1 MTVYSVVDNKGNVY
15 GVTNSEVKARIA
27 CVKLKEKDCDIYFDY
42 IACPMN
48 EIEFDGEIIY
58 RG

>member
-1 MTVYSVVDNKGNVY
+1 MIVYAIVDNEGNVY
-15 GVTNSEVKARIA
+15 GVADSELKAQLA
-27 CVKLKEKDCDIYFDY
+27 CVKLKEKDSDTYFDY
-42 IACPMN
+42 FKCPMN